1 MSDNKLLENK
11 DRNLTARY
19 TDVSSKDFRNRI
31 FNVITMIYFSQLSIS
46 MEYYN
51 LKDFSHSYVHRHDRN
66 VFIV

>member
-31 FNVITMIYFSQLSIS
+31 FNVITMIYFSQLSIP
-46 MEYYN
+46 MEY
-51 LKDFSHSYVHRHDRN
+51 
-66 VFIV
+66 

>member
-11 DRNLTARY
+11 EPGGQHRWNQL
-19 TDVSSKDFRNRI
+19 N
-31 FNVITMIYFSQLSIS
+31 TMIYFSQLSIS